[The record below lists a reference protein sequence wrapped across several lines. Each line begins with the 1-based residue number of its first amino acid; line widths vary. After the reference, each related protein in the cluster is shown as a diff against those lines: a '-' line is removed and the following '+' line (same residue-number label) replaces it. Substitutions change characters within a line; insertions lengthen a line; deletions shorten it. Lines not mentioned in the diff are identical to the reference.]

1 MEILQRVAQERA
13 IPVIVNI
20 HNVEL
25 ARRYASRIVG
35 MTGGHVVYDG
45 SPNGLTDT
53 DLKTI
58 YGGESWME

>member
-1 MEILQRVAQERA
+1 
-13 IPVIVNI
+13 VIVNI

-45 SPNGLTDT
+45 SPEGLTDS

-58 YGGESWME
+58 YGGESWIE

>member
-1 MEILQRVAQERA
+1 MSAA

-25 ARRYASRIVG
+25 ARRYASRVVG
-35 MTGGHVVYDG
+35 MTGGNVVYNG
-45 SPNGLTDT
+45 PPAGLTDT
-53 DLKTI
+53 DLKNI